1 MRARP
6 FTLAFIALAFLA
18 DTSGATAGACSGE
31 ACGAL
36 VISPDGCLWKN
47 ASARAVRFSLV
58 AGEVALVTTVLG
70 PGESFRQSNQNQ
82 CVTEKDGAAA
92 LQAAFVTLR
101 QMPSEVPPPPPRAKP
116 VSAVTTAAAMIVA
129 AATPVPRPKPAQ
141 TALATAKPSP
151 RAKPAEFSGP
161 PPVLPPETPAIA
173 TAPTLPVAA
182 DPAHPCGDACAEI
195 LFRLV
200 DDCIWVQSQN
210 PRPILFQATVEGH
223 MVVLALEGADPA
235 KADKAKPSNA
245 YHARQRD
252 PFQSSSAGI
261 PVFRARLD
269 EAKSCVKDRSLI
281 THFVAQ
287 YRK

>member
-18 DTSGATAGACSGE
+18 DTSGAMANACSGE

-47 ASARAVRFSLV
+47 ASERAVRFSLV
-58 AGEVALVTTVLG
+58 AGQVAIVTTVLG
-70 PGESFRQSNQNQ
+70 PGESFKQSNRDQ
-82 CVTEKDGAAA
+82 CVTAKDGAAA

-101 QMPSEVPPPPPRAKP
+101 QMPPEDPPPPPRTKP
-116 VSAVTTAAAMIVA
+116 AASAVTTAAAMMVA
-129 AATPVPRPKPAQ
+129 SMRPVPRPKPA
-141 TALATAKPSP
+141 LATLKPTP
-151 RAKPAEFSGP
+151 RIKPAEFAGP
-161 PPVLPPETPAIA
+161 PPEEKTQTPAIT
-173 TAPTLPVAA
+173 TAATLPIQA

-195 LFRLV
+195 LFKMV

-210 PRPILFQATVEGH
+210 PKPILFQATIDGH
-223 MVVLALEGADPA
+223 MVVLALEGADAA
-235 KADKAKPSNA
+235 KADKGKPSTA
-245 YHARQRD
+245 YHARQPD
-252 PFQSSSAGI
+252 PFQSSSSGI

-269 EAKSCVKDRSLI
+269 EAKACVKDRNLI